1 MERLQHQ
8 HEARRQ
14 LQERYNE
21 YLRFNEFLEMRGEG
35 SGTSHPW

>member
-1 MERLQHQ
+1 MERLRQRD
-8 HEARRQ
+8 EARRQ

-35 SGTSHPW
+35 SGASRR